1 MSVTCITGEI
11 KLTDYNNTLVVEGD
25 ETLTGE
31 GPIVE
36 LLADTCIVK
45 GDGGTL
51 KLISTSRR
59 QPCIGSETHDGMSY
73 GRWSP
78 VGCRCKKLILKNIHL
93 ILESGVPNFTIGA
106 YGYEEYPEVVLE
118 DGATWEAPEA
128 HKPRI
133 LFYCPKA
140 PDGSTKISDD
150 CEYICGDEF
159 ETEVGKELRRK
170 KLAYLD
176 ENGLSGQCDY
186 LAEYMDHRTS
196 EHKFKLYVDVLKYN
210 LTYKELLDKTMTE
223 NELCFYR
230 NCAIMGY
237 DTGAAKM
244 VADTECLWR
253 TGLIGDV
260 TLCKATRLVFA
271 ATHGRNV
278 DDVYP
283 LGTPS
288 FIYKEDVDRATDD
301 EIDVFYDMI
310 DWASF
315 SRGGRNRRECCKAY
329 FTAEG

>member
-1 MSVTCITGEI
+1 MSELR
-11 KLTDYNNTLVVEGD
+11 LTDYNNTLVVEGD
-25 ETLTGE
+25 ETLE
-31 GPIVE
+31 GVGPLVE
-36 LLADTCIVK
+36 LRAETCIIK

-51 KLISTSRR
+51 KLVSTSRR

-78 VGCRCKKLILKNIHL
+78 VVCKCKKLILQNIHL

-106 YGYEEYPEVVLE
+106 YGYDEYPEVVLE
-118 DGATWEAPEA
+118 KGATLEAPEA
-128 HKPRI
+128 HEPRT

-150 CEYICGDEF
+150 CVYICGDEF
-159 ETEVGKELRRK
+159 ETEVGRELRRK
-170 KLAYLD
+170 KLAYL
-176 ENGLSGQCDY
+176 EESGLNGLCNT
-186 LAEYMDHRTS
+186 LTEYMDHNTS
-196 EHKFKLYVDVLKYN
+196 EHKFRLYVDVLKHD
-210 LTYKELLDKTMTE
+210 LAYKGLLDKTTTE

-260 TLCKATRLVFA
+260 TLCKATRLVFV

-283 LGTPS
+283 MGAPS
-288 FIYKEDVDRATDD
+288 FIYKKDVYEATDE
-301 EIDVFYDMI
+301 EIDVLYDMI

-315 SRGGRNRRECCKAY
+315 NRDGRNRRDCCKAY
-329 FTAEG
+329 FTTEG